1 MEGLCNYS
9 QRRFISKYFGT
20 KVQIADL
27 LMLSETTTYIM
38 EVVVEM
44 CWNYSSG
51 DRFVVALDGT
61 KIKMADFSVCWYC
74 SPDRGLMNVQW
85 NYSLQLLE
93 LQLQLHWLSYVSAL
107 R

>member
-1 MEGLCNYS
+1 MGLL
-9 QRRFISKYFGT
+9 I
-20 KVQIADL
+20 
-27 LMLSETTTYIM
+27 LSETTTYIV

-61 KIKMADFSVCWYC
+61 KITMADFSVCWYC
-74 SPDRGLMNVQW
+74 SPDRGLMNVWW

-93 LQLQLHWLSYVSAL
+93 GFLGSTVTLAELFKCTEM